1 MRSIVQSPWSVWL
14 LSFSLSLG
22 TALPDG
28 NAILKR
34 IDDNVGADNRVVV
47 AEMVITGR
55 RGTRTIRTKSWI
67 SDTEKSFTEYLAPER
82 ERGTKMLNLG
92 RQLWTYSPDSDRTIM
107 ISGHVLRQS
116 VSGSDLSY
124 EDLMEDPRLVN
135 RYTAQTIGTDTVI
148 GRPVWKLELTARTAD
163 VAYQQAKLW
172 VDQERSIVL
181 KEERYSRGGRLLKT
195 TEVREVRQF
204 DSRWLARS
212 AVFRDVLK
220 AGGGTELRLDSVWF
234 NVNIPDSRFSK
245 AALKK

>member
-1 MRSIVQSPWSVWL
+1 MKALVQSLWSIWL
-14 LSFSLSLG
+14 FGISL
-22 TALPDG
+22 AAELPDG
-28 NAILKR
+28 NAFLKR
-34 IDDNVGADNRVVV
+34 IDENVGAENRVIV

-67 SDTEKSFTEYLAPER
+67 SGTEKSFTEYLAPER
-82 ERGTKMLNLG
+82 ERGTKLLKLG
-92 RQLWTYSPDSDRTIM
+92 RQLWMYTPESDRTIM
-107 ISGHVLRQS
+107 ISGHMLRQS

-124 EDLMEDPRLVN
+124 EDLMEDPRLAN
-135 RYTAQTIGTDTVI
+135 RYTARTIGTDTVI
-148 GRPVWKLELTARTAD
+148 GRPAWKLELTAKTAD
-163 VAYQQAKLW
+163 VAYQRVKLW

-181 KEERYSRGGRLLKT
+181 KEERYSKGGRLLKT